1 MLNADEIASM
11 TAVVAS
17 SLDVSLPFYR
27 NPKGPDTYGH
37 TTTTGTNQVG
47 TFKVNVM
54 KPTASQLQA
63 YAGIIGTK
71 EALMLR
77 YMPTSDIREGDTTTY
92 NGKNWTVN
100 YILNA
105 ESYTVANNALITE
118 VQ

>member
-1 MLNADEIASM
+1 MLSAQEIASM
-11 TAVVAS
+11 SQTVAG

-37 TTTTGTNQVG
+37 TTATGTNLVG
-47 TFKVNVM
+47 TFKVNVT
-54 KPTASQLQA
+54 KPSASQLQA

-77 YMPTSDIREGDTTTY
+77 YMPASDIREGDTTTY

-105 ESYTVANNALITE
+105 DSYTVANDAIITL
-118 VQ
+118 VT